1 MNMMKPGLTMIL
13 SLLLCACIE
22 LEKNGADEKK
32 VTVEIHYG
40 EAQSS
45 RMVTAPLI
53 EGQTVLALLETVADV
68 ETYTVEPYI
77 LVTSIDGVKGVR
89 GEMAWYYKIDG
100 IYADQLAST
109 KTLEDETHIEWLYQ
123 TDTCSDSIYK

>member
-1 MNMMKPGLTMIL
+1 MNMMKTSLTMML

-22 LEKNGADEKK
+22 PEKNRTNEKQ

-40 EAQSS
+40 NIQPP
-45 RMVTAPLI
+45 RMITAPLNK
-53 EGQTVLALLETVADV
+53 GQTVLALLETVADV

-77 LVTSIDGVKGVR
+77 LVTSIDGVKGVH
-89 GEMAWYYKIDG
+89 GKMAWYYKIDG

-109 KTLEDETHIEWLYQ
+109 KTLEDEVHIEWLYQ

>member
-22 LEKNGADEKK
+22 PDRNGAGEKQ
-32 VTVEIHYG
+32 VTVEIYYG
-40 EAQSS
+40 NIQPP
-45 RMVTAPLI
+45 RMITAPLNK
-53 EGQTVLALLETVADV
+53 GQTVLALLETVADV

-77 LVTSIDGVKGVR
+77 LVTSIDGVKGVH
-89 GEMAWYYKIDG
+89 GKMAWYYKIDG

-109 KTLEDETHIEWLYQ
+109 KTLEDEVHIEWLYQ